1 MPPGNEVGIGLTRGV
16 DPSELGGGDVA
27 GEVDLLLGGDLDL
40 DLESPGTFVVKSV
53 GDMFSE
59 SRWPIPESR
68 RILLDSLPT
77 MESMENPS
85 LDLDWEELA
94 AELATAAA

>member
-27 GEVDLLLGGDLDL
+27 GEVDLLLGGDRDR

-59 SRWPIPESR
+59 SR
-68 RILLDSLPT
+68 
-77 MESMENPS
+77 
-85 LDLDWEELA
+85 
-94 AELATAAA
+94 